1 MNAFT
6 NLRSLLL
13 MGIFLLVVSYAPTQQ
28 FLYAQSGTYSDSALL
43 SWTPPTEREDGSALT
58 DLDGY
63 VIYYGL
69 ASGEYT
75 ESIEISAGLSS
86 YMIEGLS
93 DGTWFFAMT
102 AKDSSG
108 LESDYSNEV
117 FKSIATLEPVVPSR
131 PKAPGGL
138 AVVD

>member
-1 MNAFT
+1 MTLN
-6 NLRSLLL
+6 RPLLL
-13 MGIFLLVVSYAPTQQ
+13 LGLFLLVVSYAPSQQ
-28 FLYAQSGTYSDSALL
+28 FLHASSGPYSDTALL

-58 DLDGY
+58 DLAGY

-75 ESIEISAGLSS
+75 REVEVGAGLSS

-93 DGTWFFAMT
+93 DGTWFFVMT

-138 AVVD
+138 AVVE